1 MNSKLIAKLAGVSR
15 STVSK
20 VINNYSDVSK
30 DTKEKVLKIIEEYE
44 YYPNLSAQ
52 KLAGKKSQII
62 GLLVYTGKS
71 NKNQELPK
79 KISDS
84 FYYSELISQII
95 DMAENLGY
103 IVLVSYISS
112 KLSNW
117 KKIFENGLID
127 GAIVIAGGKK
137 IKEIDY
143 FNELKYKAVLVD
155 YEKEIFSSYITTIKS
170 DHFKGG
176 YLATNYLLEKGHTK
190 ILHLSGEIRRKTSI
204 ERARGYLECLK
215 SNNIEYKKIIFGK
228 YNEETA
234 FKLIENEINKSK
246 KLEYSS
252 IFAGNDYIAYGV
264 IKALEKYNIRVPED
278 ISIIGYDDMK
288 LCEYTK
294 PRITSVNHLGNNIAE
309 KAIYNLIKIFNEEKG
324 GIEKTEIKIIE
335 RESVREIKIKG
346 GKI

>member
-1 MNSKLIAKLAGVSR
+1 MNSKLIAELAGVSR

-30 DTKEKVLKIIEEYE
+30 ETRDRILKIIKEYE

-71 NKNQELPK
+71 AKNQELPK

-103 IVLVSYISS
+103 VVLVSYISS

-117 KKIFENGLID
+117 KKVFENGLID

-137 IKEIDY
+137 IKEVNY
-143 FNELKYKAVLVD
+143 FNDLKYKAVLVD
-155 YEKEIFSSYITTIKS
+155 YEKEISSSYITSIKS

-176 YLATNYLLEKGHTK
+176 YLATDYLLKKGHHK
-190 ILHLSGEIRRKTSI
+190 ILHLSGEIKRKTSI
-204 ERARGYLECLK
+204 ARARGYLECLK
-215 SNNIEYKKIIFGK
+215 NNNIRYKKIIFGN
-228 YNEETA
+228 YDEESA
-234 FKLIENEINKSK
+234 FNIIEKEIKKNKI
-246 KLEYSS
+246 LEYSA
-252 IFAGNDYIAYGV
+252 IFAGNDYIAYGI
-264 IKALEKYNIRVPED
+264 IKALEKYNKKVPDD

-294 PRITSVNHLGNNIAE
+294 PRITSVNHLGANIAE
-309 KAIYNLIKIFNEEKG
+309 KAISNLIKILNKEKG
-324 GIEKTEIKIIE
+324 GVERTEIKIIE
-335 RESVREIKIKG
+335 RESVKEIKN
-346 GKI
+346 